1 MINDWTI
8 TEAAVVF
15 TLFCLL
21 VIIGFAIYGI
31 MTVFRKIW
39 ARLRKEL
46 EFRYISRELRNPRRY
61 ARRRRDAREPIWD
74 IPVYIFKLEGTS
86 KW

>member
-8 TEAAVVF
+8 TESALVF
-15 TLFCLL
+15 AFFCLL
-21 VIIGFAIYGI
+21 ILIGFAIYGI

-39 ARLRKEL
+39 ASLRKEL
-46 EFRYISRELRNPRRY
+46 EFRYISRAIRRPRKY
-61 ARRRRDAREPIWD
+61 SKMMKGAREPFWD
-74 IPVYIFKLEGTS
+74 ILVYIFKLEGTS